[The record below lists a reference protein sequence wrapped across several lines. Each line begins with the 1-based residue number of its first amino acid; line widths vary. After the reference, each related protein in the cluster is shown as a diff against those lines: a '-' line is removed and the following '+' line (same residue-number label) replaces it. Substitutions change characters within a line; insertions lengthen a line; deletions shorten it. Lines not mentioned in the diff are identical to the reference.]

1 MWLTQARPLK
11 CELIVCLLMRQSCS
25 QVSHGSLAEQWF
37 SPLFADSWLS
47 WKVGTG
53 YSRLLRDPEQG
64 PSDKSWVF
72 CWRALG
78 ASAGHGHVVGS
89 EYPGPP
95 NRGFQTSPLPGLPRC
110 FWCADLQLYKC
121 EPSSLITLFLL
132 LLLLP
137 QKIIPGSWEGN
148 RQEGQGSPNG
158 GKRLQVPDIFISL
171 KRQEEKTSDMSFLLY
186 TNLKG
191 GFSQQAVWPWHLVSP
206 EANYSQTLI

>member
-11 CELIVCLLMRQSCS
+11 CELIVCLLIRQSCS
-25 QVSHGSLAEQWF
+25 QVSHSSLAEQWF
-37 SPLFADSWLS
+37 PPLFADSWPS
-47 WKVGTG
+47 WKGGTG
-53 YSRLLRDPEQG
+53 YSRLLRDPNQG

-89 EYPGPP
+89 GYPGPP
-95 NRGFQTSPLPGLPRC
+95 NRGFHTSPLPGLPRC

-132 LLLLP
+132 LLLLS

-148 RQEGQGSPNG
+148 KQEGQGSPNG
-158 GKRLQVPDIFISL
+158 GRGCRCQTFLSL
-171 KRQEEKTSDMSFLLY
+171 LSGRKKKPAICLSF
-186 TNLKG
+186 
-191 GFSQQAVWPWHLVSP
+191 SIQ
-206 EANYSQTLI
+206 I